1 MAIELTPEELVE
13 VFGGDDPTQHAE
25 EAERRWGDTEAWA
38 ESKRRT
44 AGYGKDDWLRI
55 KAEGADISAAIVA
68 VYQAGEHADSV
79 AAMGAVEAHRLHICR
94 WFYDCPRSM
103 QVELG
108 EMYVADPRFAEH
120 YESQAE
126 GLAQYVHDAIV
137 ANAARS

>member
-79 AAMGAVEAHRLHICR
+79 AAMLLRATTTISPIHPPGRNASWTICR
-94 WFYDCPRSM
+94 ACRPAATTFS
-103 QVELG
+103 G
-108 EMYVADPRFAEH
+108 TI
-120 YESQAE
+120 SQARS
-126 GLAQYVHDAIV
+126 
-137 ANAARS
+137 ARPWWRSFRASKA